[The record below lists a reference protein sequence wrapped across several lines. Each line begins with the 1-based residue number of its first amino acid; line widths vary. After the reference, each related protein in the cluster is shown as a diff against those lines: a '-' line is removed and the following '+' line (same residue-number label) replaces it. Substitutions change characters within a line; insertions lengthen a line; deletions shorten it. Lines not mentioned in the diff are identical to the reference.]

1 MQKSHDIF
9 DFILII
15 LNALLI
21 LLIPNQIPF
30 LSLLKMGCH
39 FSLGNLKQCFWY
51 IKTKDIWKPVLPIC
65 DFTKSAACNILF

>member
-21 LLIPNQIPF
+21 LLIPNIPPQG
-30 LSLLKMGCH
+30 MGCH